1 MVMEA
6 PESWE
11 RVDLGLQRAA
21 SCCRELAVMTHIN
34 AWVDLSKQLLL
45 MRKKAK
51 VMYEGAPLSEVQV
64 QALVTNMEIAQ
75 LAAEQMRSM
84 ATNG

>member
-6 PESWE
+6 NESFE
-11 RVDLGLQRAA
+11 RIYEGLTRAA
-21 SCCRELAVMTHIN
+21 SCCRELAVMTTIN
-34 AWVDLSKQLLL
+34 SWVDLSKQLLL

-51 VMYEGAPLSEVQV
+51 FMYDSAPLSEVEV

-75 LAAEQMRSM
+75 LAAERMRQMGR
-84 ATNG
+84 